1 MQHPFSVMPTVLA
14 AIEATISAA
23 RLERYLPISGDRQ
36 LALRTY
42 TWNARLCEQFILPV
56 QLAEICVRN
65 ALNRAL
71 VSKFGV
77 NWFSNASLFSPLPD
91 RLKNEIS
98 QAVKS
103 ERNQHGDA
111 FSVNHMVSALSFG
124 FWVHLTT
131 KSAIR
136 LIWGGKLPA
145 LFAHLPGGTADQ
157 QVFEKIDQ
165 LRKFRN
171 RLAHHN
177 AIFDKRPAAE
187 YRNIQDIIGWACPDT
202 LWFMRQLVN
211 PAAVINQRP
220 TF

>member
-1 MQHPFSVMPTVLA
+1 MPAVLA
-14 AIEATISAA
+14 TIEATISAA
-23 RLERYLPISGDRQ
+23 RLGRYLSISGDRQ

-42 TWNARLCEQFILPV
+42 TWNARLCEQFTLPV

-71 VSKFGV
+71 VLKFGSS
-77 NWFSNASLFSPLPD
+77 WFVSSSFLSPLPD

-98 QAVKS
+98 KAVKN
-103 ERNQHGDA
+103 ERTQHGSS
-111 FSVNHMVSALSFG
+111 FSGDHMVSALSFG

-136 LIWGGKLPA
+136 LIWGGRLPA
-145 LFAHLPGGTADQ
+145 LFPCLQAGTTDQ
-157 QVFEKIDQ
+157 QIFEKVDQ

-211 PAAVINQRP
+211 PASVINQRP
-220 TF
+220 IF